1 MAVPIRFVLA
11 SASPA
16 RRQLLE
22 TIGIPVE
29 VQASLFDESSIQV
42 SQPADL
48 VQTLALEKARTV
60 AQQCAAPALI
70 LGCDSILTLNGEIY
84 GKPADRADAI
94 ARWQQM
100 RGQTGELY
108 TGHAL
113 IDQYRNQTM
122 VRCQITRV
130 KFAQVNDRQIEAYVE
145 TGEPLACA
153 GCFALDGKG
162 GLFVEEIQGCH
173 SNVIGLS
180 LPLLRQMLADLN
192 YDVTE
197 FW

>member
-60 AQQCAAPALI
+60 AQQSTSPALI

-94 ARWQQM
+94 ARWHQM

-113 IDQYRNQTM
+113 IDQYQNQTV

-130 KFAQVNDRQIEAYVE
+130 KFSQVSDHQIEAYVN

>member
-1 MAVPIRFVLA
+1 M
-11 SASPA
+11 
-16 RRQLLE
+16 
-22 TIGIPVE
+22 IPVE

-48 VQTLALEKARTV
+48 VQALALEKARIV
-60 AQQCAAPALI
+60 AQQRTTPALI

-84 GKPADRADAI
+84 GKPAERSDAI
-94 ARWQQM
+94 ARWHQM

-113 IDQYRNQTM
+113 IDQYQNQTV
-122 VRCQITRV
+122 VRCQITLV
-130 KFAQVNDRQIEAYVE
+130 KFSQVSDHQIEAYVN